1 MLAVKRCW
9 NNSSHQNEALCC
21 GCHGRSDYIYLRSL
35 SSGRM
40 QNSLSHSRE
49 LAKKTSH
56 LCSACKLVIT
66 LEAERSTNVCRAVQ
80 GQAHPGSSDAGDF
93 CPLPRAPVVPVLLAD
108 GLSTALVSLFWRQ
121 SQLPQISRAWD
132 WSFLRQGEYKQ
143 AGGGYWD
150 ACHDLFLWLR
160 EQEMY
165 PDSS

>member
-1 MLAVKRCW
+1 MKLSVVAAMGEVTTYTYDLLAQEECRTAWVIA
-9 NNSSHQNEALCC
+9 E
-21 GCHGRSDYIYLRSL
+21 SL
-35 SSGRM
+35 
-40 QNSLSHSRE
+40 Q
-49 LAKKTSH
+49 KKPSH
-56 LCSACKLVIT
+56 LCSVCKLVIT
-66 LEAERSTNVCRAVQ
+66 LVAERSTNVCRTVQ

-93 CPLPRAPVVPVLLAD
+93 CPLPCAPVVPVLLAD

-150 ACHDLFLWLR
+150 ACHGLFLWLR